1 MGIPRSAG
9 TSPDSDQEG
18 SKKTGFQRSI
28 SEIVSD
34 DDATN
39 VHEKNL
45 GRLLT
50 SRRRNNSGGVG
61 GENTQARVNSPNSG
75 LTTPQ
80 SFKSWEGAGQIK

>member
-61 GENTQARVNSPNSG
+61 GENTHSC
-75 LTTPQ
+75 TPD
-80 SFKSWEGAGQIK
+80 KDI